1 MSYPSVFL
9 SRSLKE
15 LFEAWEWYEDR
26 QVGLGDRFRNDVY
39 KKITDIETRPES
51 YPNKKGNF
59 REARLKIFPY
69 LIIYRINKRQKKIVL
84 VSIFHMSRNPSDK
97 YKVK

>member
-9 SRSLKE
+9 ARSLRE

-26 QVGLGDRFRNDVY
+26 QVGLGDRFRNHVY
-39 KKITDIETRPES
+39 KKIRNIETYPER

-59 REARLKIFPY
+59 RETRLKSLPY

-84 VSIFHMSRNPSDK
+84 VSIFHTSRNPFDK